1 MENEILEEIKKQDK
15 KLTALIQS
23 MEQIRKYFLWTFVIT
38 IATIILPLI
47 ILIFTIPWF
56 LRTMTSAFSL

>member
-23 MEQIRKYFLWTFVIT
+23 MEQIRKYFFWTLIIT
-38 IATIILPLI
+38 VATIILPLI
-47 ILIFTIPWF
+47 ILIFAIPWF
-56 LRTMTSAFSL
+56 LKTMTSAFSL